1 MGNKYSSLK
10 NETNYIYKN
19 QNVKAY
25 VYDVYDGDTCTLNYF
40 VCKKCKKVD
49 TIKVRLNNI
58 DTPEIKRSSNLE
70 NRATVKV
77 KEYVANLI
85 LNKYA
90 NVSNSRS
97 MVEF

>member
-1 MGNKYSSLK
+1 MMRNPISALMFSIL
-10 NETNYIYKN
+10 NYNIILIYKSWITN
-19 QNVKAY
+19 
-25 VYDVYDGDTCTLNYF
+25 TIF

-49 TIKVRLNNI
+49 TIKVQLNNI